1 MTRKTIVAG
10 LGLLLAAQHSHHQ
23 YSQSEEQT
31 DQLLSDIKST
41 ASLLRSDIST
51 LDFFM
56 RADGFRTQ
64 SAIVEVYEGRIHA
77 LRDQTARL
85 EEASR
90 KKEECRKGPDDAGGG
105 AAFSYKRAECRR
117 RAIENPGTATSERS
131 VPVYQI
137 DDRHAGAH
145 FKVRHM
151 MISWVSGAFSRVT
164 GCVAFDPMNLAE
176 SHIEATI
183 DAATVSTR
191 DPQRDQHLKSADFL
205 DVGRY
210 PTIRFRSTKILSA
223 GEHSYNVDGDL
234 TIRGVTRD
242 VMLRVESLTPEIK
255 DPDGFLRRGARASTQ
270 IERRDFGLIWN
281 AVLESGGFVVGDEV
295 EITIDVELI
304 RQT

>member
-105 AAFSYKRAECRR
+105 AAFSY
-117 RAIENPGTATSERS
+117 NTGGMPSPS
-131 VPVYQI
+131 
-137 DDRHAGAH
+137 DR
-145 FKVRHM
+145 K
-151 MISWVSGAFSRVT
+151 SRNS
-164 GCVAFDPMNLAE
+164 D
-176 SHIEATI
+176 
-183 DAATVSTR
+183 
-191 DPQRDQHLKSADFL
+191 K
-205 DVGRY
+205 
-210 PTIRFRSTKILSA
+210 
-223 GEHSYNVDGDL
+223 
-234 TIRGVTRD
+234 
-242 VMLRVESLTPEIK
+242 
-255 DPDGFLRRGARASTQ
+255 
-270 IERRDFGLIWN
+270 
-281 AVLESGGFVVGDEV
+281 
-295 EITIDVELI
+295 
-304 RQT
+304 